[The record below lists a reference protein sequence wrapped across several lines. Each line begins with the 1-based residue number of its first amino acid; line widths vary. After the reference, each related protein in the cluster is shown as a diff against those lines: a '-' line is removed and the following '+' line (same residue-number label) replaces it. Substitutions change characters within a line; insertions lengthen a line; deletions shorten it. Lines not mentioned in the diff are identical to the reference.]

1 MFHLT
6 ALTAGVCLDWIFG
19 EPEIFLH
26 PVCIMGRLISWTEK
40 KLRRRC
46 ASSRNERKNGVILV
60 GFVLF
65 CSLFVPLSLLHMVSF
80 FAGERGWVS
89 WCLHVF
95 WCFQLLAAKSLY
107 QESEK
112 VRRALEENEKEKAR
126 IHVSRIVGR
135 DTEKLDEAGIIR
147 AAVETVA
154 ENTSDGVIAPLLFLA
169 VFGISGGFFYKA
181 VNTMDSMIG
190 YQNDSYRFFGWAAAK
205 LDDLCSFLPARITG
219 GLLVA
224 SAWIIGRMDSAF
236 DGKASWEIFCRDRK
250 NHASPNSAHGEAACA
265 GALHIRLGGDAWYF
279 GTLHRKPVIGDDRRP
294 VEPEDIRRAGK
305 LMGLSEVLGLMI
317 CWLGFFL
324 LSEVW

>member
-6 ALTAGVCLDWIFG
+6 ALTAGVCLDWMFG
-19 EPEIFLH
+19 EPKIFLH
-26 PVCIMGRLISWTEK
+26 PVCMMGKLISWTEK

-46 ASSRNERKNGVILV
+46 ASSREETKNGVILV

-65 CSLFVPLSLLHMVSF
+65 CSLFVPLSLLHILSF

-95 WCFQLLAAKSLY
+95 WCFQLLAAKNLY

-112 VRRALEENEKEKAR
+112 VRRALEEKEKEKAR
-126 IHVSRIVGR
+126 IYVSRIVGR
-135 DTEKLDEAGIIR
+135 DTESLDEAGIIR

-154 ENTSDGVIAPLLFLA
+154 ENTSDGVIAPLLFFA

-190 YQNDSYRFFGWAAAK
+190 YQNERYQFFGQAAAK
-205 LDDLCSFLPARITG
+205 LDDLCNFLPARITG
-219 GLLVA
+219 CLIAA
-224 SAWIIGRMDSAF
+224 SAWILGRIDSAF
-236 DGKASWEIFCRDRK
+236 DGKSSWEIFCRDRK

-279 GTLHRKPVIGDDRRP
+279 GTLHRKPVIGDDKRP

-305 LMGLSEVLGLMI
+305 MMGLSEVLGLI
-317 CWLGFFL
+317 VCWLGFFL
-324 LSEVW
+324 LSAV